1 MSGKKKYE
9 NEFKVQLVQE
19 YLDGRSGGLKV
30 VSAKYGV
37 HHSQLERWVNLFKV
51 GSEEQLVRVRRRYD
65 GNFKIHVVEYM
76 HQNYLSFQQAAAHFG
91 IQSPPTVA
99 KWERIYYEEGKEELL
114 EERRG
119 RPKKLSAT
127 KKGRPPKK
135 DVNEDEDLLA
145 EVQRLRMENEV
156 LKKLIA
162 LTQKQE
168 EAERQTK

>member
-1 MSGKKKYE
+1 MSGKKKYSD
-9 NEFKVQLVQE
+9 EFKLQLVHE
-19 YLDGRSGGLKV
+19 YLDGRSGGLKRIA
-30 VSAKYGV
+30 AKYEV
-37 HHSQLERWVNLFKV
+37 SCSPLLRWVNLFKA
-51 GSEEQLVRVRRRYD
+51 GGAEQLVRVHRTYD

-76 HQNYLSFQQAAAHFG
+76 HQNSMSLQQAAAYFG

-99 KWERIYYEEGKEELL
+99 KWERICYEEGKDALF

-119 RPKKLSAT
+119 RSRKLLAK

-135 DVNEDEDLLA
+135 DVNEDEDLLT

>member
-1 MSGKKKYE
+1 MSGKKKYSD
-9 NEFKVQLVQE
+9 EFKLELVHE
-19 YLDGRSGGLKV
+19 YLDGRSGGFNV
-30 VSAKYGV
+30 ISAKYEV
-37 HHSQLERWVNLFKV
+37 AHSQLRRWVNLFKA
-51 GSEEQLVRVRRRYD
+51 GGAEQLVRVHRTYD

-76 HQNYLSFQQAAAHFG
+76 HKNSLSLAQAAAYFG
-91 IQSPPTVA
+91 IQNPLTVA
-99 KWERIYYEEGKEELL
+99 KWERIYYEEGKEALL

-119 RPKKLSAT
+119 RSTKLSAE

-168 EAERQTK
+168 EAERQKE

>member
-1 MSGKKKYE
+1 MSGKKKYTD
-9 NEFKVQLVQE
+9 EFKLQLVHE
-19 YLDGRSGGLKV
+19 YFDGRSGGLDTIAAKHE
-30 VSAKYGV
+30 VSR
-37 HHSQLERWVNLFKV
+37 SPLRRWINLFKA
-51 GSEEQLVRVRRRYD
+51 GGEQQLISVRRTYD

-76 HQNYLSFQQAAAHFG
+76 HQNYLSLNQAAANFG

-99 KWERIYYEEGKEELL
+99 KWERIYYEEGKEALF

-119 RPKKLSAT
+119 RSNKLSAA

-168 EAERQTK
+168 EAERQTE

>member
-1 MSGKKKYE
+1 MSGKKKYS
-9 NEFKVQLVQE
+9 NEFKLQLVRE
-19 YLDGRSGGLKV
+19 YLEGRSGGLKII
-30 VSAKYGV
+30 AARYGLN
-37 HHSQLERWVNLFKV
+37 HSQLGCWVNLFKAG
-51 GSEEQLVRVRRRYD
+51 GSEQLVRVRRTYD

-76 HQNYLSFQQAAAHFG
+76 HRNSMSLRQATAYFG

-99 KWERIYYEEGKEELL
+99 KWERIYYEEGKEALF

-119 RPKKLSAT
+119 RVRELST
-127 KKGRPPKK
+127 KKKGCLPKK
-135 DVNEDEDLLA
+135 DVNKDEDLLA

-168 EAERQTK
+168 QAKRQTE